1 MDIPATTAATA
12 ATATTRSATKGD
24 TEESTG
30 ALAADF
36 ETFLKLL
43 TTQMQNQDPLKP
55 MESTEFIAQLATF
68 SGVEQQIR
76 SNTRL
81 DTIIDVLGGGSAG
94 LAEWIGREVRAPASA
109 DFRGTPI
116 EIGTRPV
123 DGADTAYLVV
133 TNDFGQAVARVQVDP
148 TAETLEWDGT
158 DGLGTTLPE
167 GSYSFTVQSY
177 KEGALLDSQAGT
189 VFSAVTEVRVADGEP
204 TLVLADGS
212 QVALADVGAVR

>member
-12 ATATTRSATKGD
+12 ATATTKSATKSD
-24 TEESTG
+24 PEESTG

-94 LAEWIGREVRAPASA
+94 LAEWIGREVRAPGSA
-109 DFRGTPI
+109 DFIGSPI
-116 EIGTRPV
+116 EVGTTPV
-123 DGADTAYLVV
+123 HGADKAYLVV
-133 TNDFGQAVARVQVDP
+133 TNDFGQAVARLPVDP
-148 TAETLEWDGT
+148 AAETLEWDGT